1 MHRIAEYG
9 YDPIGTATQGTTLNI
24 IINEELRSFI
34 DPLTPVE
41 YAALE
46 RSLQAE
52 GCRDALV
59 LWRDVLIDGHNRYEI
74 CQKHGIPFRT
84 VHNNNFAT
92 LEDVML
98 WVIDNNLARR
108 SVSDFQR
115 GMLALRKKEIVAAR
129 AAQRAA
135 EAPPEQAPEEA
146 GADDAVDPPWSTRED
161 VAKAARVS
169 ASTLSQIERIRKTAA
184 PELVDAVR
192 SGTISVSAAANVAS
206 LPAEAQVAAV
216 AGGKKELQQA
226 ARQVREQKTSTR
238 PKKEVESLAP
248 EDQVKALRAEIREL
262 KDRMATLLNENEV
275 LKSKLTHLGA
285 A

>member
-1 MHRIAEYG
+1 M
-9 YDPIGTATQGTTLNI
+9 NI

-74 CQKHGIPFRT
+74 CQKHGIPYRT

-135 EAPPEQAPEEA
+135 EAPPEQAPEDA
-146 GADDAVDPPWSTRED
+146 GADDAGNPPWSTRED

-169 ASTLSQIERIRKTAA
+169 ANTLSQIERIRKTAA

-192 SGTISVSAAANVAS
+192 SGTISVSAAATVAS

-226 ARQVREQKTSTR
+226 ARQVREQKTGTR
-238 PKKEVESLAP
+238 AKKEVESLAP
-248 EDQVKALRAEIREL
+248 EDQVKALRAELREL
-262 KDRMATLLNENEV
+262 KDRMATLLTENEV
-275 LKSKLTHLGA
+275 LKSKLVHLGA

>member
-1 MHRIAEYG
+1 
-9 YDPIGTATQGTTLNI
+9 LNI

-135 EAPPEQAPEEA
+135 EAPPEQAAVEQGP
-146 GADDAVDPPWSTRED
+146 DDAVDPPWSTRED

-169 ASTLSQIERIRKTAA
+169 ANTLSQIERIRKTAA
-184 PELVDAVR
+184 PELVEAVR
-192 SGTISVSAAANVAS
+192 TGTISVSAAANVAS
-206 LPAEAQVAAV
+206 LPADAQVAAV

-238 PKKEVESLAP
+238 TKKEIDALAP

-262 KDRMATLLNENEV
+262 KDRMATLLTENEV
-275 LKSKLTHLGA
+275 LKSKLIHLGA

>member
-1 MHRIAEYG
+1 
-9 YDPIGTATQGTTLNI
+9 LNI

-59 LWRDVLIDGHNRYEI
+59 LWRDVLIDGHNRYDI

-129 AAQRAA
+129 AAA
-135 EAPPEQAPEEA
+135 APPEQAAEDSV
-146 GADDAVDPPWSTRED
+146 DDAASPPWSTRED

-169 ASTLSQIERIRKTAA
+169 ANTLSQIERIRKTAA

-192 SGTISVSAAANVAS
+192 TGTISVSAAANVAS

-216 AGGKKELQQA
+216 AGGRKELQQA
-226 ARQVREQKTSTR
+226 ARQVREQKTGTR
-238 PKKEVESLAP
+238 PKKEIETLAP
-248 EDQVKALRAEIREL
+248 EEQVKALRAEIREL
-262 KDRMATLLNENEV
+262 KDRMATLLTENDV
-275 LKSKLTHLGA
+275 LKSKLAHMGK
-285 A
+285 

>member
-1 MHRIAEYG
+1 MAA
-9 YDPIGTATQGTTLNI
+9 PQSQGTTLNI

-46 RSLQAE
+46 RSLLAE

-59 LWRDVLIDGHNRYEI
+59 TWRDVLIDGHNRYEI

-84 VHNNNFAT
+84 VHNNNFAA

-135 EAPPEQAPEEA
+135 EAPAEQAAEA
-146 GADDAVDPPWSTRED
+146 AGPAADESIDPPWSTRED

-206 LPAEAQVAAV
+206 LPADAQVAAV
-216 AGGKKELQQA
+216 AGGRKELQQA
-226 ARQVREQKTSTR
+226 ARQVREQKSSAR
-238 PKKEVESLAP
+238 PRKEIDALAP

-262 KDRMATLLNENEV
+262 KDRMATLLNENDV
-275 LKSKLTHLGA
+275 LKSKLAHLGA